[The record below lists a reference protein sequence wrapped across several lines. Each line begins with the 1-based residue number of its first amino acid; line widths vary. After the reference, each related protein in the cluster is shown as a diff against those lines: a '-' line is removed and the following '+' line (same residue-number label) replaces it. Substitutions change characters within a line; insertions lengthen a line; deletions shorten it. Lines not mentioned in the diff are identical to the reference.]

1 MTDYEVSV
9 QQLNDLLTDDNG
21 DFCMPSRDFNEVYPG
36 ILLGNEC
43 VATNVRRLQ
52 QLGVS
57 HILNAAE
64 GDSYMHVNTGV
75 AFYAGTG
82 IVYHGIPAN
91 DTDDFSLSIYFEE
104 CSDFIEGALAHKG
117 GRGKVLARFYINW
130 GSAVWMQPKAYFFC
144 YLLGRVYVHCQK
156 GYSRS
161 AAVVTAYLMLRCGL
175 DVRAALATVR
185 EKREIGPNDGFLCQL
200 CQLNDRL
207 QNEGKF

>member
-36 ILLGNEC
+36 ILLGNEYRL
-43 VATNVRRLQ
+43 AQNVCWK
-52 QLGVS
+52 
-57 HILNAAE
+57 IAAA
-64 GDSYMHVNTGV
+64 
-75 AFYAGTG
+75 AFTHAIDTGTG

-117 GRGKVLARFYINW
+117 GR
-130 GSAVWMQPKAYFFC
+130 
-144 YLLGRVYVHCQK
+144 GRVYVHCQK